1 MSSSGQPSR
10 TYASAVSRGGR
21 GAAAPPPT
29 PHPAPTHML
38 PKKTG
43 QPGRR
48 IGDMQLRG
56 NLIAQPGAPDMPA
69 PKRTTDEVQQEKT
82 AKAAQKQQIVADR
95 DRAVTSAAAIG
106 HRISEQD
113 ASRKAHAHRPAEVPV
128 TRVSRK
134 RPETK
139 SVVGA
144 PSDPGPSTATA
155 AKPGLR
161 QMLARDS
168 KTETA
173 ARQANRSPPVI
184 DEFEGNATDDEYQP
198 PPEAI
203 AVDEPSEDDV
213 MDASDEDVRPK
224 KGKRQPKP
232 KISVRTQ
239 VEAKRAELAAVG
251 RKRAGSVAGLSPAT
265 VSTKVMRLDFAAL
278 RKTHQ
283 RGRSGTPTTA
293 SSVRGRSSSSGVT
306 SLTGGSRGRSVSSGA
321 DGYERDEDGNGFGG
335 IDSDPDD
342 TGEREA
348 AQTSTTGGKAARRNT
363 TFATVVETVVPGV
376 VVPSARHIP
385 AAQRGACA
393 RRRTNHTLETLPAP
407 IREALTKD
415 VFPHA
420 IESHFSQNDNPWNE
434 ISQQQVFELYTEVT
448 TQEHAGEEDAP
459 VQKTMHHQVV
469 QKFHAF
475 RNKMASAA
483 VEVGAVLIN
492 ALADKHDLTRSQVV
506 DDLLEIVDP
515 EMEISQF
522 CFREVEFDAD
532 GGCYPR
538 GLFQSEGVLY
548 VFAVFCT
555 FTKRYGAL
563 GPIFFKPND
572 RSTWPR
578 AALVLAVQ
586 ALKRVLNYSRSGNLV
601 LTKSSTTDFSK
612 ANWDDHYE
620 YPEGVRT
627 AVASTSSIAAA
638 VEQLTE
644 AHWERIIKAAQVIA
658 GSSSNT
664 ADRQEEDVRAI
675 SQMWRQGRQLFVR
688 DYDDD
693 DGMGDDNADKTMV
706 DEDAEQLMPPGEASA
721 DVNPHSSSPSPVQGS

>member
-1 MSSSGQPSR
+1 
-10 TYASAVSRGGR
+10 
-21 GAAAPPPT
+21 
-29 PHPAPTHML
+29 
-38 PKKTG
+38 
-43 QPGRR
+43 
-48 IGDMQLRG
+48 MQLRG

-113 ASRKAHAHRPAEVPV
+113 ASRKTNAHRPAEVPV

-155 AKPGLR
+155 AKPGLPYAEDPR
-161 QMLARDS
+161 ALVS
-168 KTETA
+168 LP
-173 ARQANRSPPVI
+173 SP
-184 DEFEGNATDDEYQP
+184 
-198 PPEAI
+198 
-203 AVDEPSEDDV
+203 
-213 MDASDEDVRPK
+213 
-224 KGKRQPKP
+224 
-232 KISVRTQ
+232 
-239 VEAKRAELAAVG
+239 AAVAVAAFPAVLTV
-251 RKRAGSVAGLSPAT
+251 RSVMKMAT
-265 VSTKVMRLDFAAL
+265 ALAVSTRTRTIRESARLRRRRQLAGKQLEEMYVVDAEEL
-278 RKTHQ
+278 WLM
-283 RGRSGTPTTA
+283 
-293 SSVRGRSSSSGVT
+293 VT
-306 SLTGGSRGRSVSSGA
+306 
-321 DGYERDEDGNGFGG
+321 F
-335 IDSDPDD
+335 
-342 TGEREA
+342 
-348 AQTSTTGGKAARRNT
+348 
-363 TFATVVETVVPGV
+363 VETVVPGV

-385 AAQRGACA
+385 AAQRGAHA

-407 IREALTKD
+407 IRKALTKD

-448 TQEHAGEEDAP
+448 TQEHAGEEDVP

-475 RNKMASAA
+475 CNKMASAA

-555 FTKRYGAL
+555 FTKCYGAL

-572 RSTWPR
+572 WSTWPR

-586 ALKRVLNYSRSGNLV
+586 ALKRVLNYSHSGDLV

-644 AHWERIIKAAQVIA
+644 AYWERIIKAAQVIA

-721 DVNPHSSSPSPVQGS
+721 DVNPHSSSPSPAQGS